1 VAASVGLDGFPA
13 PDTLRL
19 AEAIAEA
26 LRANPMLRAARL
38 RADAISYRT
47 PQSGALPDPMLVF
60 GLRNRPLD
68 GFGTDERMTMNV
80 IEISQR
86 FPWPGSLGFSEE
98 GAGHTA
104 LAVALEADDVEASLA
119 ARVTGTYYEIAAL
132 DRSADILR
140 DTRDLLLDF
149 ERVTT
154 ARYEVGEGVQQDI
167 LQARIAVGRT
177 TADLEVLAE
186 RRVAG
191 AARLNALLGRPATD
205 PVGDLELPAAN
216 DTIPSIEH
224 LMSIAAT
231 RRPALLAARE
241 KIRAAEAHVRAAHRA
256 SYPDV
261 SLMLGYGQ
269 RPQYADMA
277 SITVGV
283 SLPLWSGSKQTPR
296 RREAE
301 VAAALEQARS
311 LDLYNETFAR
321 LSELRAAA
329 RRSLSLVDLYRTS
342 ILPQAHAAVESALS
356 AYRVGKVDYM
366 TLLSSQMTVNR
377 YETELVMLTAETH
390 ATVARISALT
400 GEEAAP

>member
-1 VAASVGLDGFPA
+1 
-13 PDTLRL
+13 
-19 AEAIAEA
+19 
-26 LRANPMLRAARL
+26 
-38 RADAISYRT
+38 
-47 PQSGALPDPMLVF
+47 
-60 GLRNRPLD
+60 
-68 GFGTDERMTMNV
+68 
-80 IEISQR
+80 
-86 FPWPGSLGFSEE
+86 
-98 GAGHTA
+98 
-104 LAVALEADDVEASLA
+104 
-119 ARVTGTYYEIAAL
+119 
-132 DRSADILR
+132 
-140 DTRDLLLDF
+140 
-149 ERVTT
+149 
-154 ARYEVGEGVQQDI
+154 
-167 LQARIAVGRT
+167 VGRT
-177 TADLEVLAE
+177 TADLEVLPE

-205 PVGDLELPAAN
+205 PVGDLELPTAN